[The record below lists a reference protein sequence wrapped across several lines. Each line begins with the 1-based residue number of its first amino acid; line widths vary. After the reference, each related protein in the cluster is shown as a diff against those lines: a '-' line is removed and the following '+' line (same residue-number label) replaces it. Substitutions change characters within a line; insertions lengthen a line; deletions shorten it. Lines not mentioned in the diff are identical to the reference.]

1 MSYLEFLARWY
12 NLPYMAGLAVS
23 AAAFLRL
30 PPTRR
35 LGDWLGGLL
44 KLQEVSGR
52 FLLLVFGLS
61 FGILGLT
68 FNGALHDYW
77 RQWQE
82 IGAVPGFVLAAAA
95 ALLITRTLGRVQER
109 HFPRYTSVK
118 FGSPELEG
126 YEGRVVSRVV
136 SPQYRAGRAQ
146 VMEEGGTLHVV
157 LCKTSSEEIPYSAT
171 VRLQQYDPDDG
182 RYFVETI
189 DSEGRTTKAGNE
201 NFIEAEEEPRNL
213 E

>member
-1 MSYLEFLARWY
+1 MSYLEFLTRWY
-12 NLPYMAGLAVS
+12 NWPYLAGLAVS
-23 AAAFLRL
+23 VAAFLRL

-35 LGDWLGGLL
+35 LGERFRDLL
-44 KLQEVSGR
+44 DLQEVSGR

-68 FNGALHDYW
+68 LNGALHDYW
-77 RQWQE
+77 RRWQE
-82 IGAVPGFVLAAAA
+82 IGAVPGFVVAGGA
-95 ALLITRTLGRVQER
+95 ALLITRGLGRVQER

-118 FGSPELEG
+118 FGSPDLEG

-136 SPQYRAGRAQ
+136 SPDYRAGRAQ

-157 LCKTSSEEIPYSAT
+157 LCKTSAEEIPYSAT
-171 VRLQQYDPDDG
+171 VRLQAYDPADG
-182 RYFVETI
+182 RYFVETV
-189 DSEGRTTKAGNE
+189 DSESRTFA
-201 NFIEAEEEPRNL
+201 EAEEEPREL